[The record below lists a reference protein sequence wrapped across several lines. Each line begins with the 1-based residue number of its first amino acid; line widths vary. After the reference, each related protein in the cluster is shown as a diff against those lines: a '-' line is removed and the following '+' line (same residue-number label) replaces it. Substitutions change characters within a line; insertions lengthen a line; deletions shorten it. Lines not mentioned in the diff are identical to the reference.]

1 MLLGHAGRILQQS
14 TDLLP
19 HRLLQSIGT
28 HLPVG
33 AHSLAAKAM
42 RIAPDAAIV
51 GIMAGMPFAGARA
64 DGFAVIGI
72 AALLTTDQTLQ
83 QITGAALA
91 LPSMLPVFRQLLL
104 DGSKE

>member
-1 MLLGHAGRILQQS
+1 
-14 TDLLP
+14 
-19 HRLLQSIGT
+19 
-28 HLPVG
+28 
-33 AHSLAAKAM
+33 M
-42 RIAPDAAIV
+42 RIAPDATIV
-51 GIMAGMPFAGARA
+51 GVITWVSFASARA

-83 QITGAALA
+83 QLAGSALA